1 LAALRTIARGAQ
13 LLIFNSVV
21 LDPPGSP
28 AVLYTLHSP
37 PLAIG
42 QLAQASGVH
51 GLLLSHLSPSVEEQ
65 SGAVLKSIRQS
76 YAGPVTFAKDGM
88 RVRP

>member
-1 LAALRTIARGAQ
+1 MRGIARGSE

-28 AVLYTLHSP
+28 AVLYTLHTP
-37 PLAIG
+37 PRAIG
-42 QLAQASGVH
+42 RLASDSGVH
-51 GLLLSHLSPSVEEQ
+51 ELLLSHVSPAVEAQ
-65 SGAVLKSIRQS
+65 ADAVLKSIREN
-76 YAGPVTFAKDGM
+76 YAGPATFAKDGM